1 MCAMYQNQTRVCL
14 EFLKSS
20 GGCGKG
26 REVKL
31 NYSAQQVPLQLQ
43 GRVDEVGN
51 VLVPDCVFPEAVLLL
66 LQLIS

>member
-14 EFLKSS
+14 EFLKGS

-31 NYSAQQVPLQLQ
+31 NYSEQQVPLQLQ
-43 GRVDEVGN
+43 GRVDEVRT
-51 VLVPDCVFPEAVLLL
+51 VLNLDRVPANAV
-66 LQLIS
+66 